1 MNRQRFLPDMI
12 SPKLVPVHLLLVSA
26 PVMWAG
32 NFIVGRALRGEMPPI
47 SLNFWRWTVAL
58 AILLPLNLRRLR
70 RHWPLLRVHWR
81 LVLALGLT
89 GVTGFNTFAY
99 LALSATTAVNALLF
113 LSTVP
118 LLMALLSHL
127 AFKEPVSARQTAG
140 IFLSLP
146 GAAILIAHGHLTNLL
161 HMQFNR
167 GDVWMLGA
175 VLVWTVFS
183 VLLNQAPR
191 ELPKAT
197 LLTATV
203 LVGLAAFTPIYVWR
217 LALGERATFTV
228 TTVAGM
234 LYVGLFASVIAFY
247 FWSKGM
253 AQVGPGKGGVY
264 MNLMPLAGT
273 FFAITLLGESLAHYH
288 LLGGAL
294 VAAGIV
300 LTHRPQ
306 TALSRIP
313 PWLRIWPRLTKREN
327 AL

>member
-1 MNRQRFLPDMI
+1 MNDKQSRPHKLAPQ
-12 SPKLVPVHLLLVSA
+12 LVPVHLFLISA

-32 NFIVGRALRGEMPPI
+32 NFIVGRALRGDVPPV

-70 RHWPLLRVHWR
+70 RHWPLLRAHWR

-89 GVTGFNTFAY
+89 GVSGFNTFAY

-127 AFKEPVSARQTAG
+127 AFKEPVSAWQTAG

-146 GAAILIAHGHLTNLL
+146 GAAILIAHGHLANLL

-167 GDVWMLGA
+167 GDLWMLGA

-183 VLLNQAPR
+183 VLLKQAPP

-203 LVGLAAFTPIYVWR
+203 LVGLAAFTPVYVWR
-217 LALGERATFTV
+217 LALGERAAFTV
-228 TTVAGM
+228 TTVAGL

-264 MNLMPLAGT
+264 MNVMPLAGT

-300 LTHRPQ
+300 LTNRP
-306 TALSRIP
+306 AAASRAVP
-313 PWLRIWPRLTKREN
+313 QWLRGWPRLTKREN
-327 AL
+327 PL

>member
-1 MNRQRFLPDMI
+1 MNRPGFFAQRI
-12 SPKLVPVHLLLVSA
+12 SPRLAPVHLLLVSA

-32 NFIVGRALRGEMPPI
+32 NFIVGRALRGEVPPV

-58 AILLPLNLRRLR
+58 AILLPLNIRELRRR
-70 RHWPLLRVHWR
+70 RALLRAHWR
-81 LVLALGLT
+81 LLLALGLT

-99 LALSATTAVNALLF
+99 QALSATTAINALLF

-118 LLMALLSHL
+118 LLMALLSRL
-127 AFKEPVSARQTAG
+127 AYKDAINAWQLFG
-140 IFLSLP
+140 IVLSLP
-146 GAAILIAHGHLTNLL
+146 GAAILIAHGHLSNLL

-183 VLLNQAPR
+183 VLLKQAPP
-191 ELPKAT
+191 ELPKGA

-203 LVGLAAFTPIYVWR
+203 LVGLAAFAPIYAWR
-217 LALGERATFTV
+217 LTLGERTV
-228 TTVAGM
+228 FSVSTVAGM

-253 AQVGPGKGGVY
+253 AEVGPGKGGVY
-264 MNLMPLAGT
+264 MNVMPLAGT

-294 VAAGIV
+294 VAGGIV
-300 LTHRPQ
+300 LTNRRP
-306 TALSRIP
+306 AAPAGASK
-313 PWLRIWPRLTKREN
+313 WLRLWPQLTKREN
-327 AL
+327 PA

>member
-1 MNRQRFLPDMI
+1 MKGPGYLAKRI
-12 SPKLVPVHLLLVSA
+12 SPRLAPVHLLLVSA

-32 NFIVGRALRGEMPPI
+32 NFIVGRALRGDVPPV

-58 AILLPLNLRRLR
+58 AILLPLNLGQLR
-70 RHWPLLRVHWR
+70 RQRALLLSHWK

-89 GVTGFNTFAY
+89 GVSGFNTFAY
-99 LALSATTAVNALLF
+99 QALSVTTAINALLF

-118 LLMALLSHL
+118 LLMALLSRL
-127 AFKEPVSARQTAG
+127 AYNDAINAWQLFG
-140 IFLSLP
+140 IILSLP
-146 GAAILIAHGHLTNLL
+146 GAAILIAHGDLSNLL

-183 VLLNQAPR
+183 VLLKQAPP
-191 ELPKAT
+191 ELPKGA

-203 LVGLAAFTPIYVWR
+203 LVGLAAFAPIYAWR
-217 LALGERATFTV
+217 LAAGERVLFTAS
-228 TTVAGM
+228 TVAGM

-264 MNLMPLAGT
+264 MNVMPLAGT
-273 FFAITLLGESLAHYH
+273 FFAIILLGESLAHYH

-300 LTHRPQ
+300 LTNRRAP
-306 TALSRIP
+306 AP
-313 PWLRIWPRLTKREN
+313 AGAPKWLRLWPRLTKREN
-327 AL
+327 PA